1 MGQRTIS
8 LIAVAAM
15 ALCTTLAA
23 AQTAEDSTAF
33 ANAEWEILS
42 APDSD
47 VKICRTQVEMFNSM
61 QSISVIR
68 YPAKHFRTTVCMKD
82 GIEPP
87 VTSVIGKQKNANLA
101 INGSYFNM
109 SNLNPV
115 TFVFIDRQEYGRTT
129 AEETMRTNG
138 VLAIKKNG
146 RKMDI
151 IPCDTTGYDALKEKY
166 PTLLASG
173 PVLIDEGTTMSYSDT
188 SSFYTWRH
196 PRSVIGFTRD
206 GDVLLVVIDG
216 RFKGEGDGTT
226 IAETAFIAK
235 MLGME
240 DALNLD
246 GGGSSTLWTDM
257 TGVINHPSDNKIFD
271 HAGERKVSNCI
282 LVYGK

>member
-115 TFVFIDRQEYGRTT
+115 TFVFIDGQEYGRTT

-146 RKMDI
+146 RKMEI

-216 RFKGEGDGTT
+216 RFKGQGDGTT

-282 LVYGK
+282 LVHGK